1 MREQKTREKETKEAE
16 LRELAMRARMERGG
30 GAAVPLAART
40 EGRSALSSE
49 YLPPPP
55 PMRHGEDA
63 QQLPGPPGGSP
74 PPAARGEREAPEA
87 SIQNLVP
94 IDHCDHLAMTG

>member
-16 LRELAMRARMERGG
+16 LRDLAMRARMERGG

-40 EGRSALSSE
+40 EGRAAPTSE

-55 PMRHGEDA
+55 PMRQGDDD

-74 PPAARGEREAPEA
+74 PRGEREAPEV
-87 SIQNLVP
+87 STFHRIECYLPN
-94 IDHCDHLAMTG
+94 T